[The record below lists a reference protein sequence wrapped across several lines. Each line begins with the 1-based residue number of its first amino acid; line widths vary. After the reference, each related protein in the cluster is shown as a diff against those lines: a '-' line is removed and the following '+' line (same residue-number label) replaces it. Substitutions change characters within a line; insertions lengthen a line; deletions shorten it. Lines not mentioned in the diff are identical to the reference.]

1 MTKSKEVDLSNK
13 KSFEE
18 EMTAAGGG
26 DAVFDSSVPPS
37 NPKEV
42 CHSLLMELC

>member
-1 MTKSKEVDLSNK
+1 MTNSREVDLSNK
-13 KSFEE
+13 KSVEE
-18 EMTAAGGG
+18 EMTAAGG